1 MRLANWRD
9 ESVVKIARSSGP
21 AATVFLA
28 IAFGSCSLIACSRGD
43 LGSAPDGKSA
53 DDATAPAQYPSA
65 RSLDFLVESKPVKSL
80 TAEAL
85 TKKLKPLRLEVFEPY
100 EHANVVF
107 TAIPLESVLDEAYGP
122 AWRTHEAILFS
133 CRDGYEPTIPVR
145 RVLEHRAFLA
155 TDRPGDVGFTI
166 LKDEGGTRRR
176 IELSPFYV
184 IWENLDNARVRTE
197 GDYGW
202 PYQVVR
208 IDLVSFR
215 SRFQEMALPANS
227 APKVLAGFD
236 AFIAH
241 CSKCHT
247 INGYGGAIGP
257 ELNYP
262 ANPTEYMTD
271 EWLRKWIDDP
281 TLMRVAPRM
290 PPLNPDLPDRARI
303 IDEIVAYLG
312 AMTSHK
318 VEPGAP

>member
-1 MRLANWRD
+1 MRLAHRRD
-9 ESVVKIARSSGP
+9 ESHVKSASRNGPSAMVV
-21 AATVFLA
+21 LA
-28 IAFGSCSLIACSRGD
+28 IAMGAWSLTGCSRGD
-43 LGSAPDGKSA
+43 LGPAPDGKSA
-53 DDATAPAQYPSA
+53 DVATAPAEPPGA
-65 RSLDFLVESKPVKSL
+65 RALDFLVESKPVKSL
-80 TAEAL
+80 TVEEM
-85 TKKLKPLRLEVFEPY
+85 KKNVEPLRLEVFEPY
-100 EHANVVF
+100 ERANVVF
-107 TAIPLESVLDEAYGP
+107 TALPLERVLDEAYGRS
-122 AWRTHEAILFS
+122 WRTHEAILFR

-145 RVLEHRAFLA
+145 RVLDHRAFLA
-155 TDRPGDVGFTI
+155 IDRPGDVGFTI
-166 LKDEGGTRRR
+166 LKDEEGTRRR
-176 IELSPFYV
+176 IALSPFYV

-215 SRFQEMALPANS
+215 SRFQDMAPPANS

-247 INGYGGAIGP
+247 INGHGGAIGP

-271 EWLRKWIDDP
+271 QWLRKWIDDP

-290 PPLNPDLPDRARI
+290 PPLNADLPDRARI

-312 AMTSHK
+312 AMASHK